1 MFQAGI
7 AREDIMGGNSLQ
19 EERFFRGESSFQEE
33 RNFAE
38 GSRLRDGNPFQGEGQ
53 FAIKVDSVSKSFTR
67 WQRKEDVSVNANRS
81 GEKTPFGEESSSEK
95 KVLRKKGVIGKIE
108 INSIF
113 RQEKK
118 TVTALDNVSFQVRQG
133 EFVAYAGPNG
143 AGKST
148 TMKLLSG
155 MLQPTAGAISVLGM
169 SPEKDR
175 IALMK
180 KLGVLFGNRTELWWD
195 HPVIQSFEWKKVV
208 WDIPDAVYRRNLDMV
223 TELLDIGGIRNTFAR
238 ELSLGQRMRA
248 DLAMMLLHSPEL
260 ILLDE
265 PTLGLDVVA
274 KRQMIEF
281 LKRINRQEGVTILV
295 TSHDMDDLEEM
306 AQRILMISGG
316 KLVYDGSFD
325 GLREITGNL
334 THFTVTTDGRKPAL
348 EGCRFLGGKSGVFE
362 FEVDLSCL
370 PIKGLLE
377 RLSQAEGIRDVEI
390 RKAPVEQVIAQL
402 YREWKNA

>member
-1 MFQAGI
+1 MLKKESTDMSQAGTAPDNI
-7 AREDIMGGNSLQ
+7 AVM
-19 EERFFRGESSFQEE
+19 
-33 RNFAE
+33 AE
-38 GSRLRDGNPFQGEGQ
+38 
-53 FAIKVDSVSKSFTR
+53 SVSKTFTQ
-67 WQRKEDVSVNANRS
+67 WQRKEGCR
-81 GEKTPFGEESSSEK
+81 
-95 KVLRKKGVIGKIE
+95 
-108 INSIF
+108 SIF
-113 RQEKK
+113 KQEKK
-118 TVTALDNVSFQVRQG
+118 LVTALDAVSFQINKG

-155 MLQPTAGAISVLGM
+155 MLQPASGKVSVLGM

-208 WDIPDAVYRRNLDMV
+208 WDIPDTLYKRNLDMV
-223 TELLDIGGIRNTFAR
+223 MELLDMGVIVNTFAR

-274 KRQMIEF
+274 KRQMIDF
-281 LKRINRQEGVTILV
+281 LKKINRETGVTIMV

-306 AQRILMISGG
+306 AQRILMISKG
-316 KLVYDGSFD
+316 KIAYDGSFD

-334 THFTVTTDGRKPAL
+334 TRFTVTTDGRDLKL
-348 EGCRFLGGKSGVFE
+348 EGCRLLSGKQGVFE
-362 FEVDLSCL
+362 FEVDLSHIS
-370 PIKGLLE
+370 IKELLAK
-377 RLSQAEGIRDVEI
+377 LSHADGITDVEI
-390 RKAPVEQVIAQL
+390 RKAPIEQVIAQL
-402 YREWKNA
+402 YKSWKSA

>member
-1 MFQAGI
+1 MLKKESTDMFLAATAPDDLVVKVDAVSKAFTQWH
-7 AREDIMGGNSLQ
+7 RK
-19 EERFFRGESSFQEE
+19 
-33 RNFAE
+33 E
-38 GSRLRDGNPFQGEGQ
+38 GSRNF
-53 FAIKVDSVSKSFTR
+53 
-67 WQRKEDVSVNANRS
+67 
-81 GEKTPFGEESSSEK
+81 
-95 KVLRKKGVIGKIE
+95 
-108 INSIF
+108 F

-118 TVTALDNVSFQVRQG
+118 NVTAIDKVSFQISRG

-148 TMKLLSG
+148 TMKMLSG
-155 MLQPTAGAISVLGM
+155 MLKPTDGSIRVLGM

-175 IALMK
+175 IALMR

-208 WDIPDAVYRRNLDMV
+208 WNIPDAVYERNLDMV
-223 TELLDIGGIRNTFAR
+223 TELLEIGGIRNTFAR

-248 DLAMMLLHSPEL
+248 DLGMMLLHSPEV

-281 LKRINRQEGVTILV
+281 LKKINREAGVTILV

-306 AQRILMISGG
+306 ARRILMISGG

-334 THFTVTTDGRKPAL
+334 TRLTVTTDGSVPTL
-348 EGCRFLGGKSGVFE
+348 EGARFLGGQKGVYE
-362 FEVDLSCL
+362 FEVDLSRL
-370 PIKGLLE
+370 PMKELLR
-377 RLSQAEGIRDVEI
+377 RLSREDGILDMEI
-390 RKAPVEQVIAQL
+390 RKPPIEQVTAQL
-402 YREWKNA
+402 YQSWKRA

>member
-1 MFQAGI
+1 MFLAATAPDDLVVKVDAVSKAFTQWH
-7 AREDIMGGNSLQ
+7 RK
-19 EERFFRGESSFQEE
+19 
-33 RNFAE
+33 E
-38 GSRLRDGNPFQGEGQ
+38 GSRNF
-53 FAIKVDSVSKSFTR
+53 
-67 WQRKEDVSVNANRS
+67 
-81 GEKTPFGEESSSEK
+81 
-95 KVLRKKGVIGKIE
+95 
-108 INSIF
+108 F

-118 TVTALDNVSFQVRQG
+118 NVTAIDKVSFQISRG

-148 TMKLLSG
+148 TMKMLSG
-155 MLQPTAGAISVLGM
+155 MLKPTDGSVRVLGM

-175 IALMK
+175 IALMR

-208 WDIPDAVYRRNLDMV
+208 WNIPDAVYERNLDMV
-223 TELLDIGGIRNTFAR
+223 TELLEIGGIRNTFAR

-274 KRQMIEF
+274 KRQMIDF
-281 LKRINRQEGVTILV
+281 LKRINRENGVTIMV

-306 AQRILMISGG
+306 AQRILMISKG
-316 KLVYDGSFD
+316 KLAYDGSFD

-334 THFTVTTDGRKPAL
+334 THFTVTTDGRRPGI
-348 EGCRFLGGKSGVFE
+348 EGCRLLSEKSGVFE
-362 FEVDLSCL
+362 FEVDLTCV
-370 PIKGLLE
+370 PVKALLG
-377 RLSQAEGIRDVEI
+377 RLSQADGIMDVEI
-390 RKAPVEQVIAQL
+390 RKAPIEQVIAQL
-402 YREWKNA
+402 YQAWKAEIGD

>member
-1 MFQAGI
+1 MFKKESTDMLQAATAADDI
-7 AREDIMGGNSLQ
+7 AV
-19 EERFFRGESSFQEE
+19 
-33 RNFAE
+33 
-38 GSRLRDGNPFQGEGQ
+38 
-53 FAIKVDSVSKSFTR
+53 KVDAVSKSFTQ
-67 WQRKEDVSVNANRS
+67 WHRKEGSKN
-81 GEKTPFGEESSSEK
+81 
-95 KVLRKKGVIGKIE
+95 L
-108 INSIF
+108 F

-118 TVTALDNVSFQVRQG
+118 IVTAIDNVSFQIKKG

-155 MLQPTAGAISVLGM
+155 MFKPTGGSLSVLGL

-175 IALMK
+175 IPLMK

-208 WDIPDAVYRRNLDMV
+208 WNIPEGIYQRNLDMV
-223 TELLDIGGIRNTFAR
+223 TELLDIKEIRNTFAR

-274 KRQMIEF
+274 KRQMIDF
-281 LKRINRQEGVTILV
+281 LKKINRESGVTIIV

-316 KLVYDGSFD
+316 KLAYDGSFD
-325 GLREITGNL
+325 GLRTITGNL
-334 THFTVTTDGRKPAL
+334 THFTVTTDGTRPEL
-348 EGCRFLGGKSGVFE
+348 EGCRLLSGKNGVFE
-362 FEVDLSCL
+362 FEADLSRM
-370 PIKGLLE
+370 PIKVLLE
-377 RLSQAEGIRDVEI
+377 RLSQADGIMDVEI
-390 RKAPVEQVIAQL
+390 RKAPIEQVITQL
-402 YREWKNA
+402 YQAWKNA

>member
-1 MFQAGI
+1 MFKKESTDILQADT
-7 AREDIMGGNSLQ
+7 AADDL
-19 EERFFRGESSFQEE
+19 
-33 RNFAE
+33 AV
-38 GSRLRDGNPFQGEGQ
+38 
-53 FAIKVDSVSKSFTR
+53 KVDTVSKSFTQ
-67 WQRKEDVSVNANRS
+67 WHRKEGNKNL
-81 GEKTPFGEESSSEK
+81 FQLEK
-95 KVLRKKGVIGKIE
+95 KI
-108 INSIF
+108 
-113 RQEKK
+113 
-118 TVTALDNVSFQVRQG
+118 VTAIDNVSFQIKRG
-133 EFVAYAGPNG
+133 EFAAYAGPNG

-155 MLQPTAGAISVLGM
+155 MLKPTGGSISVLGM

-208 WDIPDAVYRRNLDMV
+208 WDISDEIYLRNLDMV
-223 TELLDIGGIRNTFAR
+223 TELLDIGEIRNTFAR

-274 KRQMIEF
+274 KRQMIDF
-281 LKRINRQEGVTILV
+281 LKKINRESGVTIIV

-306 AQRILMISGG
+306 AQRILMISKG
-316 KLVYDGSFD
+316 KLAYDGSFD

-334 THFTVTTDGRKPAL
+334 THFTVTTNGTRPEL
-348 EGCRFLGGKSGVFE
+348 EGCRLLGGKNGVFE
-362 FEVDLSCL
+362 FEVDLSLL
-370 PIKGLLE
+370 PIRVLLE
-377 RLSQAEGIRDVEI
+377 KLSQADGIMDVEI
-390 RKAPVEQVIAQL
+390 RKAPIEQVITQL
-402 YREWKNA
+402 YQAWKNA